1 MVQSPLSRL
10 AGPFAISAG
19 GLFIAAQVLLFATLE
34 PANKLATVHKP
45 LFAVAQ
51 VGYFLGFCMLLLALF
66 AAYEWQS
73 DRAGTFGVIAFCAAV
88 IGKMFLAGDLWFD
101 TFAGPWIITAAPDVA
116 NAPTGSVVA
125 GALVSYALFAIGW
138 VLFGLASLRARVF
151 PRLIS
156 VAITVGGAVGFNALL
171 PPFGIPL
178 ALAMIALGTWM
189 IRAPAPL
196 TVDVSVAA

>member
-1 MVQSPLSRL
+1 MGQSALSRL
-10 AGPFAISAG
+10 AGPFALFAG

-34 PANKLATVHKP
+34 PADKVATVHKP

-66 AAYEWQS
+66 AAYEWES
-73 DRAGTFGVIAFCAAV
+73 DRAGRFGVIAFCAAV
-88 IGKMFLAGDLWFD
+88 VGTMFLAGDLWFD
-101 TFAGPWIITAAPDVA
+101 TFAGPWIVTAAPDVA
-116 NAPTGSVVA
+116 DAPTGSVVA
-125 GALVSYALFAIGW
+125 GAFASYALFAIGW

-156 VAITVGGAVGFNALL
+156 VAIMVGGAVGFLALL

-178 ALAMIALGTWM
+178 GLALIALGTWM
-189 IRAPAPL
+189 IRASAPR
-196 TVDVSVAA
+196 TADVLVTA

>member
-1 MVQSPLSRL
+1 MAQSALSRL

-34 PANKLATVHKP
+34 RANMLETVHKP
-45 LFAVAQ
+45 LFAAAQ

-66 AAYEWQS
+66 AAYEWES
-73 DRAGTFGVIAFCAAV
+73 DRAGTFGVFAFCAAV
-88 IGKMFLAGDLWFD
+88 IGTMFLAGDLWFD
-101 TFAGPWIITAAPDVA
+101 TFAGPWIITAAPDIA
-116 NAPTGSVVA
+116 ETPTGSVVA
-125 GALVSYALFAIGW
+125 GAFASYALFAIGW

-156 VAITVGGAVGFNALL
+156 IAIMVGGAVGFLALL

-178 ALAMIALGTWM
+178 ALALIALGTWM
-189 IRAPAPL
+189 IRAGAPRTIDVPA
-196 TVDVSVAA
+196 AA

>member
-1 MVQSPLSRL
+1 MAQSALSRL

-19 GLFIAAQVLLFATLE
+19 GLFIAAQVLLFLTLDR
-34 PANKLATVHKP
+34 ANMLETVHKP

-66 AAYEWQS
+66 AAYEWES
-73 DRAGTFGVIAFCAAV
+73 DRAGTFGVVAFCTAV
-88 IGKMFLAGDLWFD
+88 IGTMFLAGDLWFD
-101 TFAGPWIITAAPDVA
+101 TFAVPWIITAAPDIA
-116 NAPTGSVVA
+116 ETPTGSVVT
-125 GALVSYALFAIGW
+125 GAFASYTLFAIGW

-156 VAITVGGAVGFNALL
+156 IAIMVGGAVGFLALL

-178 ALAMIALGTWM
+178 ALALIALGTWM
-189 IRAPAPL
+189 IRAPAPR
-196 TVDVSVAA
+196 TADVPVTA